1 MTGPT
6 NVPRREDTA
15 VTAPS
20 TTEEYG
26 ALREMLIEIR
36 TELRVLIA
44 QHSER
49 HADHEAR
56 IRTLEQRV
64 DPSSTSTDHET
75 RIRKLERTVWLAAG
89 AASAVGGA
97 LGAWMSA
104 VAGA

>member
-1 MTGPT
+1 M
-6 NVPRREDTA
+6 
-15 VTAPS
+15 TAPS

-26 ALREMLIEIR
+26 ALRDMMIEVKTR
-36 TELRVLIA
+36 LDVLIA
-44 QHSER
+44 QTATQHS
-49 HADHEAR
+49 DHESR
-56 IRTLEQRV
+56 IRTLEQRI
-64 DPSSTSTDHET
+64 DPSGASTDHET

>member
-1 MTGPT
+1 M
-6 NVPRREDTA
+6 
-15 VTAPS
+15 TAPS

-26 ALREMLIEIR
+26 ALRDMMIEVKTR
-36 TELRVLIA
+36 LDVLLA
-44 QHSER
+44 QTATNHT
-49 HADHEAR
+49 DHEAR

-64 DPSSTSTDHET
+64 DPSNADHET

-104 VAGA
+104 VAGG

>member
-56 IRTLEQRV
+56 IRTLEQHV
-64 DPSSTSTDHET
+64 DPAHADHEV

>member
-1 MTGPT
+1 M
-6 NVPRREDTA
+6 
-15 VTAPS
+15 TAPGTS
-20 TTEEYG
+20 EEFG
-26 ALREMLIEIR
+26 ALRDMMIEIR

-56 IRTLEQRV
+56 IRVLEQHV
-64 DPSSTSTDHET
+64 DPSDADHET
-75 RIRKLERTVWLAAG
+75 RLRKLERFVWLAAG
-89 AASAVGGA
+89 ASGAVGGA